1 MLRIALIVPLR
12 STPPQRFADDPLDQR
27 SMKLRRVVW
36 EFFDRIAAAMRI
48 MPPGAA
54 NVNARREMD
63 WLEILV

>member
-1 MLRIALIVPLR
+1 
-12 STPPQRFADDPLDQR
+12 
-27 SMKLRRVVW
+27 MKLRRIVW